1 MDDPKAQIYDLLKEV
16 TLEGVEIF
24 VSQDRPE
31 VIAQL
36 PAITF
41 SISANVPKYDL
52 SAEIAK
58 QDIEVIVDIWTGEDG
73 QNIEIMQQVEE
84 LMRGIKYLCTFNQD
98 VSEPEPTDYAHRNL
112 RFTY

>member
-16 TLEGVEIF
+16 TLEGVEI
-24 VSQDRPE
+24 
-31 VIAQL
+31 L
-36 PAITF
+36 
-41 SISANVPKYDL
+41 PKYDL